1 MLDQSPQNRTD
12 RCLPFLL
19 AGGRGSRLHDLT
31 DRQCKP
37 AINFGS
43 GSGRIVDFILEA
55 TVQAGF
61 QQLFVATQYRPYDL
75 CQHLRAQWGH
85 HFPKGISVRDGE
97 QVSPRGY
104 RGTAEAIRLNTTSL
118 DAYAPREIMVLS
130 GDHVADID
138 LAALLEHHRSH
149 GAAATVAATA
159 VPLADASSFGV
170 FSADAEGRVTA
181 FREKPADPDAIEGD
195 PEHALASTGIYVFD
209 WIWLREMLA
218 AEALRPETQHDFGH
232 DILPRALADGELSVC
247 RITSATPGA
256 EAYWRDVGTLGSYR
270 RTMLDIANSRAALKL
285 PRGMER
291 PLIEAVDCFTE
302 GSVFLPG
309 SSAGQ
314 RCNLRNV
321 IVAPGAR
328 LPNGFEAGHDATE
341 DRRWFRCGE
350 DGTVLITPEMLAR
363 RKAHLAA
370 HTGRPAVRPSMQMPP
385 RGEIGGTKANHV
397 GEVAKA

>member
-1 MLDQSPQNRTD
+1 MPDQSHHNRTD

-19 AGGRGSRLHDLT
+19 AGGRGSRLHELT

-37 AINFGS
+37 AISFGS
-43 GSGRIVDFILEA
+43 GTGRIVDFILEA
-55 TVQAGF
+55 AVQAGF
-61 QQLFVATQYRPYDL
+61 RQLFVATQYRPYDL

-85 HFPKGISVRDGE
+85 HFPRGISVRDGE

-118 DAYAPREIMVLS
+118 DAYAPREVMVLS

-149 GAAATVAATA
+149 GAAATVAATS
-159 VPLADASSFGV
+159 VPVAEASSFGV
-170 FSADAEGRVTA
+170 FSADAGGRVTA

-195 PEHALASTGIYVFD
+195 PEHALVSTGIYVFD
-209 WIWLREMLA
+209 WIWLRETLA
-218 AEALRPETQHDFGH
+218 AEALRPGTQHDFGH
-232 DILPRALADGELSVC
+232 DILPRALADGDLSVC
-247 RITSATPGA
+247 RITSATPA
-256 EAYWRDVGTLGSYR
+256 TEAYWRDVGTLESYR
-270 RTMLDIANSRAALKL
+270 RTLLDLAAERDNLRL
-285 PRGMER
+285 PRGMGR
-291 PLIEAVDCFTE
+291 PVTDAVDCFTE
-302 GSVFLPG
+302 GTVFLPG

-328 LPNGFEAGHDATE
+328 LPNGFEAGHDANE
-341 DRRWFRCGE
+341 DRRWFRCGS

-370 HTGRPAVRPSMQMPP
+370 HTGRPAVRPLMQMPP
-385 RGEIGGTKANHV
+385 LGEIGDAKSGRMGH
-397 GEVAKA
+397 VAKA